1 MEKQHKDLINSIV
14 ASISVEE
21 VLKEAVANY
30 NSASPDGELIATL
43 VKTQENLIAK
53 ILIADPSTNKN
64 SAIANDNSATPSND
78 QQHLV
83 TWKGNKIPVTKLELW
98 MSWSL
103 DKIGAGDIARRYF
116 DILARINQIGE
127 SDVIS
132 LADIIKQTPLE
143 LLLNSNIGAIF
154 LEVSGRCLIWTTKQL
169 DQITAQY
176 FPKTRAFIETAVS
189 LTVDKA
195 VSLTK
200 AMLEQLPEPA
210 RSVFINSVLAVYEK
224 SKTLYLNLTE
234 DLYEGQKA
242 LVDFTLGCAV
252 GEVVGRG
259 LGGVVK
265 GAVGGTKGAIEALK
279 KTNRG
284 TTLTSEVVNT
294 ANTLEVAAL
303 NNKANITGTTLT
315 SKVEKIVHVDQKLLS
330 VAKVAKVAK
339 DDGITG
345 AAIFKTEGNKFA
357 AILNVKKDFGKPMAN
372 LNISNKKMCLLE
384 QEQTLP
390 KLPKDFGKT
399 IANKNIPNERISLN
413 NISQK
418 TYQTLKEKFRDE
430 DLQLLIQKSK
440 QNQIFIPKTHYVVAN
455 LPEGTSVVTFVSYGS
470 NRGIKIGSKLGTQ
483 THHLIPQQFLKEEIF
498 NFCGIDIKNDVL
510 NKMIL
515 YTPEGL
521 ELATKSSNIVRDTYA
536 KMLKQLNP
544 SLTQKEIQI
553 ISELKVPLPNKQ
565 RSTHFGRHDNSYV
578 LPIKEKLDK
587 LWDDVKLGK
596 LNKEE
601 CRKAIYDLMRELREG
616 IRNGSTKLNIKGTK
630 LNIKVLN
637 NNIRI

>member
-1 MEKQHKDLINSIV
+1 M
-14 ASISVEE
+14 
-21 VLKEAVANY
+21 
-30 NSASPDGELIATL
+30 
-43 VKTQENLIAK
+43 
-53 ILIADPSTNKN
+53 
-64 SAIANDNSATPSND
+64 
-78 QQHLV
+78 
-83 TWKGNKIPVTKLELW
+83 
-98 MSWSL
+98 
-103 DKIGAGDIARRYF
+103 
-116 DILARINQIGE
+116 
-127 SDVIS
+127 
-132 LADIIKQTPLE
+132 
-143 LLLNSNIGAIF
+143 
-154 LEVSGRCLIWTTKQL
+154 SGRCLIWTTAQL
-169 DQITAQY
+169 NQITAQY
-176 FPKTRAFIETAVS
+176 FSKTRAVIETAVS

-195 VSLTK
+195 VSLTQ

-259 LGGVVK
+259 VGGVVK

-284 TTLTSEVVNT
+284 STTLTS
-294 ANTLEVAAL
+294 EVAAL

-498 NFCGIDIKNDVL
+498 NFCGIDIKNDVR

-553 ISELKVPLPNKQ
+553 ISELKVPLPNQQ
-565 RSTHFGRHDNSYV
+565 RSTHSGRHHKPYV
-578 LPIKEKLDK
+578 DTIKEKLDK
-587 LWDDVKLGK
+587 LWKDVELGK

-601 CRKAIYDLMRELREG
+601 CTKAIYDLMYELREG
-616 IRNGSTKLNIKGTK
+616 IRNGSTKLNIKKGTK

-637 NNIRI
+637 NNTRI